1 MIYLNLS
8 TLALKRLREEAQ
20 RVIQE
25 RRDRSDARVAAALH
39 YKKPKSP
46 GTVQSPTRKREI
58 GTEGKVKKK
67 RVDSAVPS
75 KKVKNVQS
83 STVSESD
90 ARNVSAEMLKI
101 TENEK
106 QHAVP
111 SKKVKHMQSS
121 ESDARD
127 MSVEMLQN
135 VKQHA
140 APSKK
145 VKNVQSSTTSE
156 SYARDVSA
164 EMLKITESEKHHG
177 NVEHRLSPA
186 VGSPPPFSPEKC
198 KIMELKLTKC
208 DVVSSNS
215 GNSDDDTTIKKFYSH
230 TKRKHT
236 TSSDLS
242 TTVSPSEEDK
252 EGKRINHKI
261 RKVDGKKINI
271 SGNRILST
279 SLKVR
284 DIEPEPTQNSPP
296 SDMEPDV
303 YILEGTN
310 LEMELF
316 GGSPDSDHGDCIVIS
331 SEDDEEQG
339 TSFENALTR
348 VDDYMRK
355 PKSKLHGHKKKLP
368 SSTTNKRHK
377 KLKLSSIADK
387 SKSIRRRSSEQ
398 ESMPHSSH
406 SEVELV
412 CTSPSEDQRI
422 ASGAAP
428 QTKKHL
434 EELKMMKKSNSSQ
447 KVVSPSKV
455 KSPPLSTP
463 AESPEC
469 SLYQPPPGP
478 LINLTKVA
486 AQHSGKKTSHV
497 SSSRKRPSGGDE
509 SKPHTHPH
517 PKRAVVPSA
526 ENTPKASFTI
536 FKKKEVVLTG
546 TYHHKFYVLQFAMVL
561 VDCLALLYSLNPA
574 VLSIAAPLF
583 YSQMST
589 HVLTEEQLVENR
601 YPRPTA
607 EEGVAVIHWR
617 EGDVPPEIQPVGP
630 NG

>member
-46 GTVQSPTRKREI
+46 GTVQSPTRKREM
-58 GTEGKVKKK
+58 GTEGKVKSPGTVQSPTRKMGTEGKVKSPGTVQSPTRKMGTEGKVKSPGTVQSPTRKREMGAEGKVKKK
-67 RVDSAVPS
+67 RVDSAV
-75 KKVKNVQS
+75 
-83 STVSESD
+83 
-90 ARNVSAEMLKI
+90 
-101 TENEK
+101 
-106 QHAVP
+106 
-111 SKKVKHMQSS
+111 
-121 ESDARD
+121 
-127 MSVEMLQN
+127 
-135 VKQHA
+135 
-140 APSKK
+140 PSKK

-177 NVEHRLSPA
+177 NVEDRLSPP

-198 KIMELKLTKC
+198 KRMELKLTKC

-230 TKRKHT
+230 TKRKQT

-279 SLKVR
+279 SVKVR

-355 PKSKLHGHKKKLP
+355 PKLKLHGHKKKLP

-377 KLKLSSIADK
+377 KLKLSSLADK
-387 SKSIRRRSSEQ
+387 SKSVRRRSSEQ

-406 SEVELV
+406 SEVELM
-412 CTSPSEDQRI
+412 CISPSEDQRI
-422 ASGAAP
+422 ASGAGP

-561 VDCLALLYSLNPA
+561 VDCLALLYSLN
-574 VLSIAAPLF
+574 LLFSPLQLH
-583 YSQMST
+583 SST
-589 HVLTEEQLVENR
+589 LRCPLMF
-601 YPRPTA
+601 
-607 EEGVAVIHWR
+607 
-617 EGDVPPEIQPVGP
+617 
-630 NG
+630 